1 MAPPQTLHCGPALP
15 AADMLQ
21 HLRLQG
27 WQLAPVTGDRWA
39 APGSALQQRAT
50 VGLLWLSEPTS
61 PWLHRAQQ
69 CLYGLYAPPDVQWVG
84 VLPPQALELT
94 AWRELVINH
103 LHDHQVHP
111 VSSEGLDQMLASAH
125 RRARLL
131 PIDDGAGP
139 AEQSLGLIGQSQT
152 LSQLRQQIK
161 KIAAADVPVLISG
174 ESGSG
179 KELAAQAIHQQS
191 SRAGGPFIAVNCG
204 AIAPAL
210 IQSELFGH
218 ERGSF
223 TGATHGRTG
232 LIEAAGGGSLFLDE
246 IGDLGLDLQTN
257 LLRFLQEHTIHKV
270 GSSRPIPVDVRVIC
284 ATHID
289 LASAV
294 ASGRFR
300 EDLFYRLSV
309 LLLQVPALREHP
321 SDIPAL
327 ARHFLR
333 TCLAGLPQARAR
345 ALSASALAALMAHP
359 WPGNVRELHNRVRR
373 AAVMADQ
380 ALISAAD
387 LGLSESGRESE
398 LALETVRSLAERQ
411 AIEKALAWVGQN
423 MTDAARLLGVSR
435 MTLYRL
441 KQKHGLGDCLATP

>member
-1 MAPPQTLHCGPALP
+1 METPQTLHCCPTLP
-15 AADMLQ
+15 AADTMH
-21 HLRLQG
+21 HLRLRG
-27 WQLAPVTGDRWA
+27 WQLALVPGDRWVM
-39 APGSALQQRAT
+39 PGTPLHHRAT
-50 VGLLWLSEPTS
+50 VGLLWLNEPNS
-61 PWLHRAQQ
+61 RWLRLTQQ
-69 CLYGLYAPPDVQWVG
+69 CLYGPYAPADVQWVG

-111 VSSEGLDQMLASAH
+111 VSFDGLDQMLASAH

-131 PIDDGAGP
+131 PICDAAGP
-139 AEQSLGLIGQSQT
+139 AVQSLGLIGQSQT
-152 LSQLRQQIK
+152 ISQLRQQIK

-191 SRAGGPFIAVNCG
+191 SRAGGPFVAVNCG

-223 TGATHGRTG
+223 TGATQGRTG
-232 LIEAAGGGSLFLDE
+232 LIEAAAGGRLFLDE
-246 IGDLGLDLQTN
+246 IGDLALDLQTN

-270 GSSRPIPVDVRVIC
+270 GSSRPLPVDVRVIC

-300 EDLFYRLSV
+300 ADLFYRLSV

-333 TCLAGLPQARAR
+333 TCLTGLPQARAEG
-345 ALSASALAALMAHP
+345 LSPGALAALMAHP

-380 ALISAAD
+380 PLISAAD
-387 LGLSESGRESE
+387 LGLSESGRVSVP
-398 LALETVRSLAERQ
+398 ALETVRSLAERQ
-411 AIEKALAWVGQN
+411 AIEKALEEAGQN

-441 KQKHGLGDCLATP
+441 RQKHGLGDCLAAL